1 MALRSERGGY
11 LPQGPL
17 PALRSCT
24 PHPTHERHETRPV
37 QARQRPG
44 RGHWQPAPL
53 VAVAAGGLI
62 MGKPLTMEDR
72 LRGLA
77 ARQPQADAFARSMA
91 GTIAELERAG
101 ITSANATAKALNARG
116 VAPARSGR
124 WDAYKVIALQR
135 RLKRLGL

>member
-1 MALRSERGGY
+1 MAL
-11 LPQGPL
+11 
-17 PALRSCT
+17 
-24 PHPTHERHETRPV
+24 
-37 QARQRPG
+37 
-44 RGHWQPAPL
+44 
-53 VAVAAGGLI
+53 AAGGLI
-62 MGKPLTMEDR
+62 MRRGKPLTEEAR
-72 LRGLA
+72 RHGRA
-77 ARQPQADAFARSMA
+77 AIQARADAFARSMA